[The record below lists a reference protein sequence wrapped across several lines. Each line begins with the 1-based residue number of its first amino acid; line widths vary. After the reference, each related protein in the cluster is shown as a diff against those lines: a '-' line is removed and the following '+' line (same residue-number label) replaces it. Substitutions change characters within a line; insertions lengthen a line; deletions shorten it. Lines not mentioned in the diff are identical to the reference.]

1 MQMTREEWREFM
13 LESPRTGK
21 IATVRADGR
30 PHIAPIWYH
39 LDGDTIVFNTG
50 EETVK
55 GRNLRRDPRATICVD
70 DEAPPYAFSIVEG
83 VVEFLDDPD
92 QLRHWATLI
101 GGRYMGEDRAEEF
114 GERNGVPGEMLLR
127 LEPRKIIAERGV
139 AD

>member
-83 VVEFLDDPD
+83 GVEFLDDPD